1 VRPAGG
7 RGGPECRQHE
17 RGVVH
22 HRDLRDVHRGE
33 VLRRPAAASCCCF
46 CCCSRCSLR
55 TRAIPCL
62 QTLRVPV
69 RRPPGEPR
77 RWDEGCQQATSTG
90 GDKKRQPVSGKASP
104 AGSRGGAQ

>member
-33 VLRRPAAASCCCF
+33 VLRRPAAASCCC
-46 CCCSRCSLR
+46 CSRCSLR

-62 QTLRVPV
+62 RTLRVPV

-77 RWDEGCQQATSTG
+77 RWMPTG
-90 GDKKRQPVSGKASP
+90 HGHRGRQKAAAGERKGESSRQPR
-104 AGSRGGAQ
+104 RGAVK